1 MPFENLFQRLHD
13 REMIMPHLEAAIKA
27 DKWPDSYNIPVDTS
41 PHYSGKGIYFS
52 PSTHPLLGARQI
64 YYMRHPEYKKLMIPE
79 RRTLGQHMRL
89 VMGTAYHSVI
99 QTQLQMAGLIKSDDQ
114 IEVPFTIEEHHVRG
128 RIDFIACTPEDPEV
142 VVEVKTQDSRMYQYN
157 KGITPYWDAQLSL
170 NEYAMGKN
178 YGILLLIEFGGN
190 NDIKEIRHQ
199 RNDVLLG
206 EIFDKFDYVY
216 SCIERNEP
224 PPACCMPDSKEMQK
238 CPARGECWLSPDPK
252 NWPGNG

>member
-13 REMIMPHLEAAIKA
+13 REMIMPHLESAIKA
-27 DKWPDSYNIPVDTS
+27 DKWPDSYTISVDS
-41 PHYSGKGIYFS
+41 AAHQSGGGIYFS
-52 PSTHPLLGARQI
+52 PSTHPLMGARQI
-64 YYMRHPEYKKLMIPE
+64 YYMRHPAHKKLMIPE
-79 RRTLGQHMRL
+79 RRTMGQHMRL

-99 QTQLQMAGLIKSDDQ
+99 QTQLQMAGLIVSDDQ

-128 RIDFIACTPEDPEV
+128 RIDFIARTPEDPEV

-170 NEYAMGKN
+170 NEYAMGKD

-206 EIFDKFDYVY
+206 EIFDKFDMVY
-216 SCIERNEP
+216 DCIQRNEP
-224 PPACCMPDSKEMQK
+224 PAHCCMPDSKEMQK
-238 CPARGECWLSPDPK
+238 CPARGECWLK
-252 NWPGNG
+252 GM